1 MWRYSLGCP
10 SPRPWPDFSQT
21 GVPTLAPGRLAS
33 TRANV
38 KNGRLGSSPLTD
50 GACRGSPPVASSPKD
65 GAPDRPGNS
74 RRIRGLQWS
83 GRLDLNQRPLAP
95 QACPEA
101 AQASSTLRNAAEPF
115 RSAPLPAVQ
124 GSQRF
129 VTIHRD
135 FATNLLPAIEQL
147 LTVRQVAQFLG
158 VCTAT
163 VYKWA
168 AEGVLPHVRI
178 VNVIRIRP
186 EDLTRFVAERSR

>member
-1 MWRYSLGCP
+1 MSFWQLAALLRMPGSLAK
-10 SPRPWPDFSQT
+10 SRAARSVERPRTAVAKLDFGPLAERAPT
-21 GVPTLAPGRLAS
+21 PVVPIRKIETFATNLL
-33 TRANV
+33 
-38 KNGRLGSSPLTD
+38 
-50 GACRGSPPVASSPKD
+50 PPASSPKD
-65 GAPDRPGNS
+65 EAPDLLAKAKK
-74 RRIRGLQWS
+74 IRGLQWS

-101 AQASSTLRNAAEPF
+101 AQASSTLPNAAEPF

-147 LTVRQVAQFLG
+147 LTVRQVARFLG

-168 AEGVLPHVRI
+168 AEGC
-178 VNVIRIRP
+178 
-186 EDLTRFVAERSR
+186 SRTSAS

>member
-1 MWRYSLGCP
+1 MC
-10 SPRPWPDFSQT
+10 
-21 GVPTLAPGRLAS
+21 RL
-33 TRANV
+33 
-38 KNGRLGSSPLTD
+38 LPQPL
-50 GACRGSPPVASSPKD
+50 PKRK
-65 GAPDRPGNS
+65 APDHPENVRK
-74 RRIRGLQWS
+74 IRGLQWS

-101 AQASSTLRNAAEPF
+101 AQASSTLPNAAEPF

-186 EDLTRFVAERSR
+186 EDLSRFVNERSR